1 MKFNKHIKMIY
12 LILFFMTTLAL
23 SEYFYKIY
31 KESKYYKEDVVF
43 ISYTPIDELEF
54 NKFVNN

>member
-1 MKFNKHIKMIY
+1 
-12 LILFFMTTLAL
+12 MTMLAL

-31 KESKYYKEDVVF
+31 KGSKYYREDVVF
-43 ISYTPIDELEF
+43 ISYTPINDLEF